1 MLIGSVI
8 GSTDAASV
16 FSILRSRKL
25 NFKNNIASLLE
36 IESGSNDPTSYML
49 TVIVVAILEGKG
61 AANIPL
67 MIFSQIFFGILCGVT
82 IAVASVF
89 VLKRINFG
97 SNGLHIVFVI
107 AIALLAYSVPVLIGG
122 NGYLS
127 VYLAGI
133 ILGNSRILNK
143 VELVHFFDGVTWLMQ
158 ILIFFVL
165 GLLSFPSR
173 LPQIFLPAL
182 VVFIVLTFIARP
194 IAVFSIL
201 SWFKTPFKQQL
212 LVSWAGLRGAAS
224 IVFAIYAITNCHG
237 LKNDIFHIVF
247 CVALLSVTFQ
257 GTLLPLFAKK
267 LKLIDLDTP
276 VLKTFTDY
284 QDDSDM
290 KLVEIKIKSDSSW
303 VNKALSELVLPD
315 DVLIVMIKRAGKTI
329 IPRGGTVILENDT
342 VVVSADSFE
351 NISAGKI
358 TSAKL

>member
-1 MLIGSVI
+1 M
-8 GSTDAASV
+8 
-16 FSILRSRKL
+16 
-25 NFKNNIASLLE
+25 
-36 IESGSNDPTSYML
+36 
-49 TVIVVAILEGKG
+49 
-61 AANIPL
+61 
-67 MIFSQIFFGILCGVT
+67 
-82 IAVASVF
+82 
-89 VLKRINFG
+89 
-97 SNGLHIVFVI
+97 
-107 AIALLAYSVPVLIGG
+107 
-122 NGYLS
+122 
-127 VYLAGI
+127 
-133 ILGNSRILNK
+133 
-143 VELVHFFDGVTWLMQ
+143 
-158 ILIFFVL
+158 
-165 GLLSFPSR
+165 
-173 LPQIFLPAL
+173 
-182 VVFIVLTFIARP
+182 
-194 IAVFSIL
+194 
-201 SWFKTPFKQQL
+201 
-212 LVSWAGLRGAAS
+212 VSWAGLRGAAS